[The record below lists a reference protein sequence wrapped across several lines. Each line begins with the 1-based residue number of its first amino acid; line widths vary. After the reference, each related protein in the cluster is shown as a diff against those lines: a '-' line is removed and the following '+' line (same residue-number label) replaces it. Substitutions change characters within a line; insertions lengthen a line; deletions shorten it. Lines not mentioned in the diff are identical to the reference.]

1 MCIEG
6 LVFGKLLSRFDILT
20 GFFFPF
26 LRNTCVSGGGE
37 KPIKHTNSPS
47 TYSHRSPLR
56 YENQSKIRLK
66 LEMTLEIHRAR
77 VV

>member
-1 MCIEG
+1 MEG
-6 LVFGKLLSRFDILT
+6 LVFGKLLSRFDYLT
-20 GFFFPF
+20 GFFFFFPF

-47 TYSHRSPLR
+47 TYSHQSQLS